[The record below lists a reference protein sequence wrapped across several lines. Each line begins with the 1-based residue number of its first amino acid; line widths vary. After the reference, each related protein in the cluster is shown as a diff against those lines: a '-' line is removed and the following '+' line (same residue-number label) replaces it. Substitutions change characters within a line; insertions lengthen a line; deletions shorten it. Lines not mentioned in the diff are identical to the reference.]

1 MVTVTL
7 CILFFLSAMHKL
19 FSSKQKRRSWAEAN
33 SIIFDEQNGLRKQ
46 KTYHR
51 SLCIYPLFINKEM
64 HDNDT
69 MEVRDNVSRALA
81 KRGLMHCHDLLYLAQ
96 H

>member
-1 MVTVTL
+1 M
-7 CILFFLSAMHKL
+7 FFLSAMHKL

-51 SLCIYPLFINKEM
+51 SLCRPSQM
-64 HDNDT
+64 
-69 MEVRDNVSRALA
+69 
-81 KRGLMHCHDLLYLAQ
+81 
-96 H
+96 